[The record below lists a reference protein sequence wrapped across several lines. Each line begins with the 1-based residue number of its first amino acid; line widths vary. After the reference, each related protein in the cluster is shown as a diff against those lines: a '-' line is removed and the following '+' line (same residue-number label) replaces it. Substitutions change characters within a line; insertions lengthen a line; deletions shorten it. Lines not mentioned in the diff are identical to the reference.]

1 MASGHC
7 RRAKRVSGAPRQV
20 VAWIDQ
26 ELHEDVLF
34 LNADLY
40 TAAQEAAITAELE
53 RARLPTSE
61 VIAAFVTTGG

>member
-7 RRAKRVSGAPRQV
+7 RRAKLVSGAPRSV

-40 TAAQEAAITAELE
+40 TAAQEAAITAALN
-53 RARLPTSE
+53 RGRFTTSQ
-61 VIAAFVTTGG
+61 VIAAFVTTEG